1 LGFTNFRSTK
11 TSLCPAIQT
20 KKVLNPKVWDVVP
33 RDVTE
38 KMTNSSGELKP
49 TLGLVGITINAMALI
64 APGAFLWT
72 TYQLQ
77 APPDSAANM
86 WAAIALAT
94 CIALLT
100 ASCYATLSKA
110 YPDAGAGS
118 SYYYA
123 EAAILGKRE
132 HKHYRLARLA
142 KFVTGWAAHLYY
154 WAYPGIMISFV
165 GTLVVYIGQL
175 FNPDFAADWFSK
187 ALICFVFA
195 AIVGGIALMGV
206 TGSTLINII
215 INVVQITSLTFLGL
229 LMIVYRLGHPNVTY
243 EHANALS
250 VVIPHDLTGLIYQ
263 ATIAILLLVGFESA
277 TAMAGEAVNPRRDI
291 PKSVILSLF
300 IQACICYFFEYFAAN
315 FFIGDQYTAMV
326 DGKTV
331 TGFAAAFS
339 SGAPIGDMV
348 KILGDELLFGNGFLL
363 QITIASTVIMALIG
377 TALSSLSTGVRIS
390 YAMGNDRELPS
401 VFGFLHGH
409 YNTPYI
415 GIYFLT
421 FLSAVIGA
429 YAVQSVDNVTIVT
442 LVSNIGTFML
452 YGITCGIA
460 LIATLE
466 HLLDGEG
473 NFVTNIMIP
482 FLGLVM
488 NLVMVCGIF
497 YYGLAGSGNAKV
509 NSMTAIGISIAFFV
523 TGFAYLLGDSLHK
536 GKPIL
541 LPANVVHPLRDLSK
555 SRSN

>member
-1 LGFTNFRSTK
+1 MS
-11 TSLCPAIQT
+11 
-20 KKVLNPKVWDVVP
+20 
-33 RDVTE
+33 
-38 KMTNSSGELKP
+38 NSSGELKP

-77 APPDSAANM
+77 APPDSAKNM

-110 YPDAGAGS
+110 YPEAGAGS

-123 EAAILGKRE
+123 EAAIIAKKE
-132 HKHYRLARLA
+132 HTHFRFARLA

-154 WAYPGIMISFV
+154 WVYPGIMISFM
-165 GTLVVYIGQL
+165 GTLIVYIGQL
-175 FNPDFAADWFSK
+175 FNPNFASDWFSK
-187 ALICFVFA
+187 ALICVVFA
-195 AIVGGIALMGV
+195 GLVGGIAFMGV

-229 LMIVYRLGHPNVTY
+229 LMIVYRLGHPNVNY

-250 VVIPHDLTGLIYQ
+250 VVLPHDLIGLIYQ

-277 TAMAGEAVNPRRDI
+277 TAMAGEAVNPQRDI
-291 PKSVILSLF
+291 PRGVVLSLF

-315 FFIGDQYTAMV
+315 FFIGDQYTAAV
-326 DGKTV
+326 DGQTV
-331 TGFAAAFS
+331 TGFAAALS

-348 KILGDELLFGNGFLL
+348 KILGDTLLFGNGFLL
-363 QITIASTVIMALIG
+363 QLVIASTVVMALIG

-390 YAMGNDRELPS
+390 YAMGGDRELPA
-401 VFGFLHGH
+401 VFGFLHGR
-409 YNTPYI
+409 YNTPHI

-421 FLSAVIGA
+421 TLSALIGA

-452 YGITCGIA
+452 YGLTCGFT
-460 LIATLE
+460 LIATLN
-466 HLLDGEG
+466 HLLDGKHEPIKTI
-473 NFVTNIMIP
+473 VIP
-482 FLGLVM
+482 ALGLVM

-497 YYGLAGSGNAKV
+497 YYGLTGSGNAKV
-509 NSMTAIGISIAFFV
+509 NSITAIGIAIAFFV
-523 TGFAYLLGDSLHK
+523 AGFAYLIGDSLLK
-536 GKPIL
+536 RKPIF
-541 LPANVVHPLRDLSK
+541 LPPNVKHPLRDEVGSSK
-555 SRSN
+555 R

>member
-1 LGFTNFRSTK
+1 
-11 TSLCPAIQT
+11 
-20 KKVLNPKVWDVVP
+20 
-33 RDVTE
+33 
-38 KMTNSSGELKP
+38 MTNSSSELKP

-77 APPDSAANM
+77 APPDSASNM

-94 CIALLT
+94 AIALLT

-110 YPDAGAGS
+110 YPEAGAGS

-123 EAAILGKRE
+123 EAAILAKSE
-132 HKHYRLARLA
+132 HRHFRLARLA

-154 WAYPGIMISFV
+154 WAYPGIMISFM

-175 FNPDFAADWFSK
+175 FNPTFAADGWSK
-187 ALICFVFA
+187 TAICFIFA
-195 AIVGGIALMGV
+195 ALVGGIAMMGV

-215 INVVQITSLTFLGL
+215 INIVQITSLTFLGL
-229 LMIVYRLGHPNVTY
+229 LMIVYRLGHPNVNY
-243 EHANALS
+243 EHANPLS
-250 VVIPHDLTGLIYQ
+250 VIIPHDLMGLIYQ

-291 PKSVILSLF
+291 PRGVVLSLF

-315 FFIGDQYTAMV
+315 FFIGDQYSVTV

-331 TGFAAAFS
+331 TGFAAALS

-348 KILGDELLFGNGFLL
+348 RILGDTLLFGNGFLL
-363 QITIASTVIMALIG
+363 QIIIASTVVMALIG

-390 YAMGNDRELPS
+390 YAMGSDRELPA
-401 VFGFLHGH
+401 VFGFLHGR
-409 YNTPYI
+409 YNTPFM

-421 FLSAVIGA
+421 ALSALIGA

-442 LVSNIGTFML
+442 LISNIGTFML
-452 YGITCGIA
+452 YGITCGVT
-460 LIATLE
+460 LIATLS
-466 HLLDGEG
+466 HLLDEEHS
-473 NFVTNIMIP
+473 FLKTVVIP
-482 FLGLVM
+482 MLGTVM

-497 YYGLAGSGNAKV
+497 YYGLTGSGNAKT
-509 NSMTAIGISIAFFV
+509 NALAAIGVSVGFFV
-523 TGFAYLLGDSLHK
+523 LGFVYWIGDSLRN
-536 GKPIL
+536 GKPIF
-541 LPANVVHPLRDLSK
+541 LSAEAKRLERVTSGK
-555 SRSN
+555 S

>member
-1 LGFTNFRSTK
+1 M
-11 TSLCPAIQT
+11 A
-20 KKVLNPKVWDVVP
+20 
-33 RDVTE
+33 
-38 KMTNSSGELKP
+38 NSNAELKP

-77 APPDSAANM
+77 APPDSAKSM

-110 YPDAGAGS
+110 YPEAGAGS

-123 EAAILGKRE
+123 EAAILAKEE
-132 HKHYRLARLA
+132 HKHFRLARLA

-154 WAYPGIMISFV
+154 WVYPGIMISFM
-165 GTLVVYIGQL
+165 GTLVIYIGQL
-175 FNPDFAADWFSK
+175 FDPDFATDWFSK
-187 ALICFVFA
+187 ALICFIFTG
-195 AIVGGIALMGV
+195 IVGGIALQGV

-215 INVVQITSLTFLGL
+215 INIVQISSLTFLGL
-229 LMIVYRLGHPNVTY
+229 LMIVYRLGHPNVNY

-250 VVIPHDLTGLIYQ
+250 VVVPHDLSGLIYQ

-277 TAMAGEAVNPRRDI
+277 TAMAGEAINPRRDI
-291 PKSVILSLF
+291 PRGVILSLF

-315 FFIGDQYTAMV
+315 FFIGDQYTATV

-331 TGFAAAFS
+331 TGFAAALS
-339 SGAPIGDMV
+339 SGAPIGDIA
-348 KILGDELLFGNGFLL
+348 KILGDTLLFGNGFLL
-363 QITIASTVIMALIG
+363 QITIASTVVMALIG

-390 YAMGNDRELPS
+390 YAMGSDRELPA
-401 VFGFLHGH
+401 VFGFLHGR
-409 YNTPYI
+409 YNTPHI

-421 FLSAVIGA
+421 GLSALIGA

-452 YGITCGIA
+452 YGITCGVT

-466 HLLDGEG
+466 HLLDEEH
-473 NFVTNIMIP
+473 NPIKTVVIP
-482 FLGLVM
+482 VLGLVL
-488 NLVMVCGIF
+488 NLLMVCGIF
-497 YYGLAGSGNAKV
+497 YYGLTGVGNAKT
-509 NSMTAIGISIAFFV
+509 NSLTAIGISIAFFV
-523 TGFAYLLGDSLHK
+523 GGFAYLIGDSLIK
-536 GKPIL
+536 GKPL
-541 LPANVVHPLRDLSK
+541 FLPSDINHPLRDGSPSSK
-555 SRSN
+555 SR